1 MYTTYLASLAHCKRQ
16 KRTLATATALFTFAL
31 IKHLQRLHGS
41 SSTKAVFIVV
51 SALVLVDI
59 LVLVD
64 GIYEKRKSQG

>member
-1 MYTTYLASLAHCKRQ
+1 
-16 KRTLATATALFTFAL
+16 
-31 IKHLQRLHGS
+31 
-41 SSTKAVFIVV
+41 VV